1 MSIKENTTKPAV
13 KPPRLVVI
21 ERTMLVSAIACNT
34 DASPPE
40 AASIVNTV
48 LYKQNG
54 GDPNDYRDINE
65 GMYSDRCDDNLALCN
80 ALREVF
86 ALAGEDKRVG
96 QIVDEAIREHGL

>member
-1 MSIKENTTKPAV
+1 MSTEENTAKPEV

-21 ERTMLVSAIACNT
+21 DRTMFVSAIACNT

-40 AASIVNTV
+40 AEHIVNTV
-48 LYKQNG
+48 LYKQHA
-54 GDPNDYRDINE
+54 GDVDDAYDINE
-65 GMYSDRCDDNLALCN
+65 GMYADRCDNNLALCE
-80 ALREVF
+80 ALRAVF